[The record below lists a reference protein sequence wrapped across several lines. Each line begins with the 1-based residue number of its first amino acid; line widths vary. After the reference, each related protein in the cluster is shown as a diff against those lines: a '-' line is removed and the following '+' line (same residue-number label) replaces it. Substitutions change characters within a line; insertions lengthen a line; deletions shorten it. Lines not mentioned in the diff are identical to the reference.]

1 MIGALAVLDVH
12 NRQVTADMVENGIN
26 KITDFDWTKQLKF
39 YIEKIN
45 DRQDVVIRQTNTRFE
60 YGYEYLGN
68 GPRLVITKLT
78 DRCYM
83 TLTGALHLYYGGAP

>member
-45 DRQDVVIRQTNTRFE
+45 DR
-60 YGYEYLGN
+60 
-68 GPRLVITKLT
+68 
-78 DRCYM
+78 
-83 TLTGALHLYYGGAP
+83 

>member
-12 NRQVTADMVENGIN
+12 NRQVTAEMVENGIS
-26 KITDFDWTKQLKF
+26 KVTDFDWTKQLKF
-39 YIEKIN
+39 YVEKVN
-45 DRQDVVIRQTNTRFE
+45 DRDDVVIRQTNTRFE